1 MSVSRFSAIA
11 AIAVPMILSN
21 ITIPLLGLVDT
32 AVIGHLDHAYYLGG
46 VALGSM
52 MISLVYWL
60 CGFLRMST
68 TGLSAQAFGA
78 DDRQALQRVG
88 FNSACIALIIGLA
101 LLLLKQPILQLGLAL
116 AGGSEQVQ
124 YYAAQYFSTRIWG
137 APAALLNLVLLGWLL
152 GMQNA
157 RAPMLLLIVAN
168 TTNIALDV
176 LFVVGLDWKVQGA
189 ALASVI
195 ADYFSLAVGLALCRK
210 QFLTR
215 FNALPSLKD
224 CWADFNRQ
232 HLAGLFSLNRD
243 IFLRSLALQACFA
256 FITFQGSRLGDHIV
270 AANAVL
276 LNFLM
281 FVSFALDGLAY
292 AVEALAGKAKGK
304 NDRALFVVTIK
315 QCLQLALVA
324 GIGFSLVFG
333 VLGEQLVAL
342 LTDIPEIRNTAASY
356 LYWMILLPLVS
367 VWCFILDGV
376 FIATSEGRIMRNS
389 MLLASLAGFFP
400 LWWFTQSWGNHAL
413 WLAMCGFMAIRGL
426 SLGWVYYQAL
436 KSQRWFKH
444 EA

>member
-1 MSVSRFSAIA
+1 MSASRFSAIA

-32 AVIGHLDHAYYLGG
+32 AVIGHLEHAHYLAG

-52 MISLVYWL
+52 VIALVYWL

-78 DDRQALQRVG
+78 NDPQALIRTG
-88 FNSACIALIIGLA
+88 INSAGIAVLLGLA
-101 LLLLKQPILQLGLAL
+101 LLLLQQPILHLAMAL
-116 AGGSEQVQ
+116 AGGSEPVQ
-124 YYAAQYFSTRIWG
+124 YYAAEYFSTRIWG
-137 APAALLNLVLLGWLL
+137 APAALLNLVVLGWLL

-157 RAPMLLLIVAN
+157 RASMLLLMFSN
-168 TTNIALDV
+168 SLNIGLDL
-176 LFVVGLDWKVQGA
+176 LFVVGFDWKVQGV
-189 ALASVI
+189 ALATVV
-195 ADYFSLAVGLALCRK
+195 ADYFGLLLGLYLARR
-210 QFLTR
+210 QFLAR
-215 FNALPSLKD
+215 FQQLPSLAQ
-224 CWADFNRQ
+224 CWQ
-232 HLAGLFSLNRD
+232 GVSKLHLAALFSLNRD

-256 FITFQGSRLGDHIV
+256 FITFQGSRLGDNIV

-304 NDRALFVVTIK
+304 NDRALFVDTIK
-315 QCLQLALVA
+315 RCLQLALVA
-324 GIGFSLVFG
+324 GVSFSLIFG
-333 VLGEQLVAL
+333 LLGEQLVAL
-342 LTDIPEIRNTAASY
+342 LTDIPLIRETADNY
-356 LYWMILLPLVS
+356 LAWMVVLPLVS

-389 MLLASLAGFFP
+389 MLLASFAGFFP

-413 WLAMCGFMAIRGL
+413 WLAMTGFMVLRGL
-426 SLGWVYYQAL
+426 SLGWVYWRAL
-436 KSQRWFKH
+436 NQQRWFK
-444 EA
+444 AA